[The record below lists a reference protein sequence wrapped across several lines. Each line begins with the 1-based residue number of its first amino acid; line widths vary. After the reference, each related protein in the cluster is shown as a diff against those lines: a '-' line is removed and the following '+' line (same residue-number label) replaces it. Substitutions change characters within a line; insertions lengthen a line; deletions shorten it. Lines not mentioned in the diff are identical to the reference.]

1 MFERVFQHKTMLGD
15 EVRMDAYRKG
25 IQEVVKEGDVV
36 ADIGTGSGILAFF
49 AVQAGARKVYAVE
62 QDSII
67 EEAEKLAKSNG
78 LENKI
83 VFMKG
88 RSDKV
93 ELPEK
98 VDVITSELIGYFGL
112 EENLLHFKINARER
126 FLKPG
131 GRLVPAWLELYL
143 VPVDSET
150 IWKKNM
156 GPWNKD
162 YYGFDFSPVRDYA
175 VSQRYLADCTNKVNQ
190 LAAPSMLSHIDFF
203 EIKRIPFVF
212 NAEFAINK
220 NGNFHGLMGY
230 FRSGLSPNVM
240 LSTSSEESVTHWEQ
254 TFFPMEDMVLVEKGD
269 ELSCKIK
276 AIPQM
281 NTVFWEWRT
290 TVHRKGKKIAEF
302 NQSNLHIAKGE
313 LVMGRQDFK
322 PVLSHDGEML
332 RRVLE
337 LCDGNRSMGEISEL
351 IMTDDP
357 EKYDNFKDTMQQL
370 VGVLQSVV
378 KIEYGND

>member
-15 EVRMDAYRKG
+15 EVRMDAYKKG
-25 IQEVVKEGDVV
+25 IHEVVKEGDVI

-49 AVQAGARKVYAVE
+49 AVQAGAGTVYAAE

-67 EEAEKLAKSNG
+67 EEAEKLAKIRG
-78 LENKI
+78 LDNKI

-88 RSDKV
+88 KSDRV

-143 VPVDSET
+143 VPVESEV
-150 IWKKNM
+150 IWKKNI
-156 GPWNKD
+156 GPWTRD

-175 VSQRYLADCTNKVNQ
+175 VSQRYLTNCTNKVNQ
-190 LAAPSMLSHIDFF
+190 LAAPSMISHIDFY
-203 EIKRIPFVF
+203 EIEKIPFVF
-212 NAEFAINK
+212 EAEFAINK
-220 NGNFHGLMGY
+220 NGRFHGLMGY
-230 FRSGLSPNVM
+230 FRSGLSPNVV
-240 LSTSSEESVTHWEQ
+240 LSTSSEEPVTHWEQ
-254 TFFPMEDMVLVEKGD
+254 TFFPLEDMVLVEEGD
-269 ELSCKIK
+269 EVSCKIK

-290 TVHRKGKKIAEF
+290 SVNRKGKKIGKF
-302 NQSNLHIAKGE
+302 NQSNLHISKEE
-313 LVMGRQDFK
+313 LVMGRKDFK
-322 PVLSHDGEML
+322 PVLSQDGEML

-337 LCDGNRSMGEISEL
+337 LCDGKRSMGEISAM
-351 IMTDDP
+351 IMTDYP
-357 EKYDNFKDTMQQL
+357 EKYENFKDAMQQL
-370 VGVLQSVV
+370 VGILQQVV
-378 KIEYGND
+378 KI